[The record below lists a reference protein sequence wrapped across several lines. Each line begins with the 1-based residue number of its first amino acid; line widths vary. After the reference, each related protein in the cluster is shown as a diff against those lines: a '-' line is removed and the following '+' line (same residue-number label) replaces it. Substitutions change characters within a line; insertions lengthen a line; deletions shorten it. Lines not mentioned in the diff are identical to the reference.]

1 MHNTYKDIT
10 KHIVQNIITFVRQIM
25 FFTSASWVILSELIL
40 YGLFKNYSSFIDR
53 LTHKLAGINILY
65 VKVFQAFALNNR
77 FIDDKLNNQLLQFTD
92 NAPWDLSDIDYAT
105 LISVCDEYGL
115 HLQNG
120 FEFPI
125 NTGMISL
132 VFKAH
137 TTKDNRPFIIKIKRV
152 NIDNK
157 LSVAVDNLLFV
168 VYLLSFIPIFK
179 KYHISEAVNKSINMI
194 TNQTNFHLEVANMQ
208 KMKKNC
214 QTLKYVTIPSVDS
227 EITEK
232 YENVIVMEFIEGMTI
247 NKIDKDDYEAFAKQ
261 VMKFG
266 FVTTVLHGTTHG
278 DLHGGNILFI
288 KDVDA
293 PKYKHKIGVLDFG
306 IVYEIDQ
313 DYKGVLL
320 EIFTDLFTIPSKTLA
335 EKFIL
340 SGVIEPMDVL
350 KNLPKHHFDNIIKF
364 STEIVDDIIHTS
376 KQANLIQIYRFLYNF
391 NSYLNNNDI
400 AKLGLR
406 PSANFIKTQMCLAMS
421 HGITLTLCK
430 DDYIVI
436 ADKVLNELFHM
447 NLLECD

>member
-1 MHNTYKDIT
+1 MYTVNKCSL
-10 KHIVQNIITFVRQIM
+10 KRIVQSIMKYVNQIM
-25 FFTSASWVILSELIL
+25 FLSSASWIILSELFL
-40 YGLFKNYSSFIDR
+40 YVVFKNYSSFIGR

-65 VKVFQAFALNNR
+65 VKVFQAFALNNS

-92 NAPWDLSDIDYAT
+92 NAPWDFSDIDYET
-105 LISVCDEYGL
+105 LISVCDEYEL
-115 HLQNG
+115 HLQSG

-132 VFKAH
+132 VFKAYSK
-137 TTKDNRPFIIKIKRV
+137 KDGKPLIIKMKRV
-152 NIDNK
+152 NIEAK
-157 LSVAVDNLLFV
+157 LAKAVDNLLCF
-168 VYLLSFIPIFK
+168 VYLLSFIPVLN
-179 KYHISEAVNKSINMI
+179 KYQISEAVNKSISMI
-194 TNQTNFHLEVANMQ
+194 TNQTNFQLEVTNMQ

-214 QTLKYVTIPSVDS
+214 QHLQYVKIPSVNVDV
-227 EITEK
+227 TEK

-247 NKIDKDDYEAFAKQ
+247 NKIDTEDYEEFAKQ
-261 VMKFG
+261 VLKFG

-288 KDVDA
+288 KDSDA

-306 IVYEIDQ
+306 IVYEIDK

-320 EIFTDLFTIPSKTLA
+320 EIATDLFTIPSNVLA

-340 SGVIEPMDVL
+340 SGVIEPMDIL
-350 KNLPKHHFDNIIKF
+350 KNLPQHHFINIIKF
-364 STEIVDDIIHTS
+364 STEIIDDIIHTS
-376 KQANLIQIYRFLYNF
+376 KQANQIQVYKFLYNF

-400 AKLGLR
+400 SKLGLR

-421 HGITLTLCK
+421 HGITLSLCK

-447 NLLECD
+447 NLLTCD